1 MQIGYGRMTQS
12 AYLQPFGR
20 NKEVDA
26 MRELQTTEFEFVS
39 GAGEE
44 CSSGSGNEY
53 GGVSDTESFGDEL
66 VNLYEGVVQA
76 VSHVLERVANAISDW

>member
-1 MQIGYGRMTQS
+1 
-12 AYLQPFGR
+12 
-20 NKEVDA
+20 
-26 MRELQTTEFEFVS
+26 MRELNATELSFVS

-44 CSSGSGNEY
+44 CPSGSGNEY

-76 VSHVLERVANAISDW
+76 VSHVIERVADALSN

>member
-1 MQIGYGRMTQS
+1 
-12 AYLQPFGR
+12 
-20 NKEVDA
+20 
-26 MRELQTTEFEFVS
+26 MRELNATELSFVS

-44 CSSGSGNEY
+44 CSSDSGNEY

-76 VSHVLERVANAISDW
+76 VSHVIERVADALSN